1 MADPAGGPELV
12 VPPKKTPGRNAAPI
26 GIALAITVA
35 AVIAAAALV
44 VSRHDTVSSADSPQP
59 AAVRLAHSAGR

>member
-1 MADPAGGPELV
+1 M
-12 VPPKKTPGRNAAPI
+12 PPKKTPGRNAAPI

-44 VSRHDTVSSADSPQP
+44 VSRYATTSSEVSPQP
-59 AAVRLAHSAGR
+59 AAVRLAQSAGR